1 MSQRMRD
8 AGRRPE
14 PQTTIGGVPAA
25 AAPPFQRRTQHAAR
39 MTLDFNADRHRELL
53 HALLDD
59 DRATAVNLFRGLLA
73 LALEDPDLW
82 RAGTERGRLEI
93 P

>member
-8 AGRRPE
+8 AGRRPG
-14 PQTTIGGVPAA
+14 TAGLAGVPPAA
-25 AAPPFQRRTQHAAR
+25 TPPFQRRTRNAAR

-53 HALLDD
+53 RALLDD

-73 LALEDPDLW
+73 LALEDPKLW
-82 RAGTERGRLEI
+82 RVAMDRGRLEI